1 MCQLGMT
8 SIMVIH
14 QPRYSLFTLFDD
26 VLLLGKGG
34 KAVYL
39 GPSAGAKPYFESL
52 GFEMPVN
59 ENPADWF
66 MDVISGEVPN
76 DQIPNFKPEM
86 LFDMWREKAAERT
99 GNPNLLRQGSDTR
112 LLSQAEERAILSQKL
127 QEAWEHIDV
136 NHDGVMQA
144 DELKQLLAHCSSIQP
159 QADIVREL
167 MDRMAGDGAREVT
180 KYQFLDYL
188 CSLSADVAN
197 DQTLARLDA
206 EGITGTRRMFAWV
219 TRSKTLSKHEAHQ
232 PDEAAD
238 DSTTASSPTVKDLEG
253 SRSEASLECLS
264 RETPGFPRQLQL
276 LMLRRLVQWWR
287 MNRQR
292 AIFLAALTLGGVI
305 LAVIDRFIVS
315 ATARWDAMSFLNLH
329 TALALLLAIF
339 CLQVFGNDQP
349 VFWRESSSGMNVFA
363 YFQSRLLVNS
373 MDIIIQTFLFTSVY
387 YLIRQ
392 PGVPF
397 WQFLVPFG
405 FTAYAASGWGYL
417 ISTFVP
423 PRHGPFIVS
432 LVIFIICG
440 LLGNPSTLA
449 NFLVGGA
456 MEVCI
461 SALSITRW
469 SVQMSFSEAVYDLHP
484 QPSGVQQYMYNMDKD
499 VFFKRDWGFG
509 TWWTAAAALAITG
522 TALRIGSALGL
533 RLMNR
538 DKQV

>member
-99 GNPNLLRQGSDTR
+99 GNPNLLRQGSETR
-112 LLSQAEERAILSQKL
+112 LLSQEEDLELLSHKL
-127 QEAWEHIDV
+127 KEAWEYIDI
-136 NHDGVMQA
+136 NRDGTMKA
-144 DELKQLLAHCSSIQP
+144 DELQQLLAHCCSIQP
-159 QADIVREL
+159 HADIVREL
-167 MDRMAGDGAREVT
+167 MDRMAGDGAKEVT
-180 KYQFLDYL
+180 KHQFLDYL

-197 DQTLARLDA
+197 DQTLACLDV
-206 EGITGTRRMFAWV
+206 EGIPRTQSMFAWA
-219 TRSKTLSKHEAHQ
+219 TRSKTPPKQEAPR
-232 PDEAAD
+232 PDEASD
-238 DSTTASSPTVKDLEG
+238 DSSIASSYFVEDLEAAH
-253 SRSEASLECLS
+253 SEASLDCLS
-264 RETPGFPRQLQL
+264 RETPGFSRQLQI

-292 AIFLAALTLGGVI
+292 SIFLAALMSGGVV

-315 ATARWDAMSFLNLH
+315 GTPRWDAMSFLNLH
-329 TALALLLAIF
+329 SCLALMLAIF

-373 MDIIIQTFLFTSVY
+373 LDVIIQTCLFTAVY

-392 PGVPF
+392 PGVTF
-397 WQFLVPFG
+397 WKFLLPFG

-417 ISTFVP
+417 ISTLVP

-432 LVIFIICG
+432 LIVFVICG
-440 LLGNPSTLA
+440 LLGNPSTLS
-449 NFLVGGA
+449 NFLVGGS
-456 MEVCI
+456 MEVCV
-461 SALSITRW
+461 SAVSITRW
-469 SVQMSFSEAVYDLHP
+469 SVQMSFAEAVQDLHP
-484 QPSGVQQYMYNMDKD
+484 HPVGVSKYLYDMEAN

-509 TWWTAAAALAITG
+509 TWWTAAVALMIMG
-522 TALRIGSALGL
+522 TVLRLGSFLGL
-533 RLMNR
+533 RFTNR